1 MTSADYL
8 HIAFLLAKRANSKDI
23 RPNPFVGAI
32 VVDAN
37 GEIIGE
43 GYHIKAGEAHA
54 EVNAINDAKFKTSD
68 LSNCTLFVTL
78 EPCSHTGKT
87 PPCTH
92 FILEHKIP
100 KVVIGAMD
108 PNPLVSGAELLTE
121 AGVNVEICI
130 LPEILALNSLFNTN
144 QLNKRPKY
152 ILKAAT
158 TINGKIGDRLGNSK
172 WISNVKSRNYVHQVL
187 RTNADAIL
195 TTGDRFGN
203 SKWISNVKSRNYVHQ
218 VLRTNA
224 DAILTTAK
232 TVIKDNATM
241 NIRLAES
248 EPKELNLII
257 IDKQLDI
264 LKEENKGLGIFYPRK
279 ETKIYL
285 ITDKT
290 YEHALPENIEII
302 NININGGECDL
313 IQLNEILLKKNIC
326 EVLVEAGGKLNASL
340 LKDKLVDELLVFL
353 GPSLLIDNN
362 ALNLFNAS
370 DIQTIEDSVQ
380 LSLIE
385 TQTFDNDIMLKY
397 KLLY

>member
-1 MTSADYL
+1 
-8 HIAFLLAKRANSKDI
+8 
-23 RPNPFVGAI
+23 
-32 VVDAN
+32 
-37 GEIIGE
+37 
-43 GYHIKAGEAHA
+43 
-54 EVNAINDAKFKTSD
+54 
-68 LSNCTLFVTL
+68 
-78 EPCSHTGKT
+78 
-87 PPCTH
+87 
-92 FILEHKIP
+92 
-100 KVVIGAMD
+100 MD
-108 PNPLVSGAELLTE
+108 PNPLVSGATLLTE

-130 LPEILALNSLFNTN
+130 LPEIVALNSTFNAN

-158 TINGKIGDRLGNSK
+158 TINGKISDRLGNSK
-172 WISNVKSRNYVHQVL
+172 WISNVKSRNYVHQ
-187 RTNADAIL
+187 A
-195 TTGDRFGN
+195 
-203 SKWISNVKSRNYVHQ
+203 
-218 VLRTNA
+218 LRTNA

-232 TVIKDNATM
+232 TVMKDNATM
-241 NIRLAES
+241 NIRLADA

-290 YEHALPENIEII
+290 YEHTLPENIEII
-302 NININGGECDL
+302 NTNINGWECDL

-340 LKDKLVDELLVFL
+340 LKGKLVDELIVFM

-362 ALNLFNAS
+362 ALNLFNTN
-370 DIQTIEDSVQ
+370 DLQTIEDSVQ
-380 LSLIE
+380 LSLME

>member
-108 PNPLVSGAELLTE
+108 PNPLVSGATLLTE

-130 LPEILALNSLFNTN
+130 LPEIVALNSTFNAN

-158 TINGKIGDRLGNSK
+158 TINGKISDRLGNSK
-172 WISNVKSRNYVHQVL
+172 WISNVKSRNYVHQAL
-187 RTNADAIL
+187 R
-195 TTGDRFGN
+195 
-203 SKWISNVKSRNYVHQ
+203 K
-218 VLRTNA
+218 NA

-232 TVIKDNATM
+232 TVMKDNATM
-241 NIRLAES
+241 NIRLADA

-290 YEHALPENIEII
+290 YEHTLPENVEII
-302 NININGGECDL
+302 NTNINNSECDL
-313 IQLNEILLKKNIC
+313 MQLNDILLKKNIC

-340 LKDKLVDELLVFL
+340 LKDKLVDELIVFM

-362 ALNLFNAS
+362 ALNLFNT
-370 DIQTIEDSVQ
+370 DELQTIEDSVQ
-380 LSLIE
+380 LSLME
-385 TQTFDNDIMLKY
+385 TQTLDNDIMLKY